1 MTVKN
6 GLFQQTASYIMK
18 VIKSKKQIKKTVDG
32 IKKSHNTIGFVPTMG
47 FLHKGHMS
55 LISEA
60 KKDCDKVVVS
70 IFVNPIQFG
79 RGEDFKAYPRKTGS
93 DLLKC
98 KKAGVDIVFLP
109 EQKEMYPEGFQSYVN
124 VSELSNHLC
133 GISRPGH
140 FAGVATVVLK
150 LLNIV
155 KPEKAYFGEKDY
167 QQLLIVKKMVYDL
180 DIDVEIINMP
190 IIREKDGLAM
200 SSRNKYL
207 NKLEREKA
215 TVLYRSLKMSE
226 ELIRSGERRAEK
238 IIKQLSKMILSEK
251 IAKVDYISL
260 CDPDTLEDLKEIKKR
275 VLIALAVKIGKARL
289 IDNR

>member
-1 MTVKN
+1 
-6 GLFQQTASYIMK
+6 MK
-18 VIKSKKQIKKTVDG
+18 VVKSKKEMKNISNSFRNDNQ
-32 IKKSHNTIGFVPTMG
+32 SIGFLPTMG
-47 FLHKGHMS
+47 FLHEGHVS
-55 LISEA
+55 LIDRA
-60 KKDCDKVVVS
+60 RKDCDKVVVS

-79 RGEDFKAYPRKTGS
+79 QGEDFKDYPRNTRA

-98 KKAGVDIVFLP
+98 KNAGTDIVFLP
-109 EQKEMYPEGFQSYVN
+109 NVKEIYPTGFQSYVD
-124 VSELSNHLC
+124 VTRLSNHLC
-133 GISRPGH
+133 GLSRPGH
-140 FAGVATVVLK
+140 FKGVATVVLK
-150 LLNIV
+150 LLNII
-155 KPEKAYFGEKDY
+155 KPDKAYFGEKDY